1 MQIRIAKQKE
11 QGCAVGTS
19 VEIDSIRETVVQAMI
34 ETSGFCIMPLVGSD
48 HMCEHTVVRIMLA
61 PAQPY
66 DLSQFVT
73 QP

>member
-1 MQIRIAKQKE
+1 MQIRSAKQKG

-19 VEIDSIRETVVQAMI
+19 VEIDSIREIVVQAMI

-48 HMCEHTVVRIMLA
+48 PICAHTVVRMMLA

-66 DLSQFVT
+66 DLAQFVP